1 MSEVMRKAEYL
12 FDEIG
17 LIDDSLVAA
26 AMQES
31 HSKQRTL
38 SLRRVT
44 VAAVA
49 AAMVFTASVGL
60 TLSAL
65 IKKSD
70 NNDGAPTHD
79 GMVDSITLA
88 HALARAESGG
98 AQSFTEAQSIDLFD
112 GKTKI
117 IWENAERYYV
127 LDVASG
133 SDRQSLSKAL
143 DATYSASQNIGS
155 DDGVRVWIS
164 YGDGSVVSPY
174 LRKSAGNVGYG
185 ELFDYSPEIVP
196 SDDLARLV
204 DDLITP

>member
-1 MSEVMRKAEYL
+1 MSDVMKKAEYL

-17 LIDDSLVAA
+17 LIDDTFVAE
-26 AMQES
+26 AMQEPRYTL
-31 HSKQRTL
+31 SKL

-70 NNDGAPTHD
+70 NMDGAPTHD

-88 HALARAESGG
+88 DALARAESGG

-133 SDRQSLSKAL
+133 SDRQSLENAL
-143 DATYSASQNIGS
+143 DATYSVSQNIGS

-174 LRKSAGNVGYG
+174 LRESAGNIGYG

-196 SDDLARLV
+196 SDDLAKLI